1 MSVLYL
7 RKSKFDKVTGKPLSE
22 ALFFA
27 TTNQQYDDRLFIELQ
42 VQYIT
47 IPSLNLGRTCWVQ
60 KLFLTFRKIL
70 CTTCSPYV
78 LQKEELLKRFTCT
91 KAKQDTAS
99 EALSSD
105 KVKRRFLKT
114 LSKIDLFIIKMVDD
128 LDEKKNADHCN
139 FENNQTYF
147 F

>member
-1 MSVLYL
+1 MIHIFFSSNHSAHFTRCL
-7 RKSKFDKVTGKPLSE
+7 RTATFFRSLCCSAHKVE
-22 ALFFA
+22 
-27 TTNQQYDDRLFIELQ
+27 
-42 VQYIT
+42 V
-47 IPSLNLGRTCWVQ
+47 
-60 KLFLTFRKIL
+60 
-70 CTTCSPYV
+70 
-78 LQKEELLKRFTCT
+78 T
-91 KAKQDTAS
+91 KAEQDTAS